1 MHTDNVHVDTADYLD
16 LIKGCEGLKQ
26 RLITGIVAG
35 SVFLAV
41 CLLGGWSYRLLI
53 MMMALVGFYEFV
65 RMIKLPA
72 LSLVAVLGYLAIV
85 YFTLPWEMLNTQA
98 PIQATSFLWLLVLLF
113 LTVTVLSKNMISI
126 DQAALLFLATVY
138 IGFGFYYIAI
148 TRDMPDQH
156 GLFWTFLL
164 LSSIWSSDAGA
175 YFTGRR
181 FGKTKLWPAISPNK
195 TVEGAIGGVIL
206 SIVSAIIFSIASAG
220 LLDIGRAILI
230 GVSAAIVGQ
239 MGDLIQ
245 SAYKR
250 KYGIK
255 DSGKLLPGHGGILDR
270 CDSWIMVFPFI
281 HILML
286 LP

>member
-1 MHTDNVHVDTADYLD
+1 MGNVLVDTADYLD
-16 LIKGCEGLKQ
+16 LLKGCEGLKQ

-41 CLLGGWSYRLLI
+41 CLLGGWSYHALI
-53 MMMALVGFYEFV
+53 ILMALVGYYEFV

-72 LSLVAVLGYLAIV
+72 FSFVAVLGYAAVL
-85 YFTLPWEMLNTQA
+85 YFTIPWELLDIQI

-113 LTVTVLSKNMISI
+113 LTITVISKNTISI
-126 DQAALLFLATVY
+126 DQVALLFIGAVY
-138 IGFGFYYIAI
+138 IGFGFEYIAM
-148 TRDMPDQH
+148 TRNTPDQH

-195 TVEGAIGGVIL
+195 TVEGAIGGIVL
-206 SIVSAIIFSIASAG
+206 SVVSAIIFALASG
-220 LLDIGRAILI
+220 GMLGIGRAMLI
-230 GVSAAIVGQ
+230 GLSAAVVGQ